1 MDPTV
6 SESIDKDTCEN
17 AKKAK
22 PYRQPCNGK
31 SRYIYCHFHLADAH
45 FVTPAEFE
53 LIAWHIV
60 SIIINSQ
67 Y

>member
-1 MDPTV
+1 MPRKQNPTG
-6 SESIDKDTCEN
+6 SPAMASQGTL
-17 AKKAK
+17 
-22 PYRQPCNGK
+22 
-31 SRYIYCHFHLADAH
+31 YCHFHLADAH